1 MNRVDIERLRA
12 IAAALPIPAPWN
24 LDGFLHSLSKQRGR
38 PIQLRPLEGPS
49 ATAHT
54 PTGLWVP
61 GPEADHIF
69 YETQTSKPHQ
79 DHIVCHELS
88 HMILRHQR
96 DPQQP
101 GHYLNNKVFAE
112 LDPALVA
119 SARARTSYGFIEERE
134 AETLATIILGE
145 EQMVSPHH
153 HTDADASAAQ
163 RWDPLLG
170 FGS

>member
-1 MNRVDIERLRA
+1 MNRANIERLRA
-12 IAAALPIPAPWN
+12 IAATLPIPAPWD
-24 LDGFLHSLSKQRGR
+24 LDGFLQALSEQRGR
-38 PIQLRPLEGPS
+38 KIQLRPLEGS
-49 ATAHT
+49 STTHT
-54 PTGLWVP
+54 PTGLWIP

-88 HMILRHQR
+88 HMILRHQP

-101 GHYLNNKVFAE
+101 GHYLAKKVFAE

-119 SARARTSYGFIEERE
+119 SARARTSYGLIEEQE
-134 AETLATIILGE
+134 AETLATMIHGE
-145 EQMVSPHH
+145 EQADSAQP
-153 HTDADASAAQ
+153 HTDPDASAAQ

-170 FGS
+170 FDS